1 MLTMQYAKA
10 MPDVR
15 FNAADPGY
23 TATDFNGH
31 SGTQTVT
38 EGTDADRHPGH
49 RTAYGRNRPVH
60 RPFRARALVR
70 LGSRGHDPRF

>member
-31 SGTQTVT
+31 RGTQTVT